1 MSTFLRFGDQIML
14 HCIENNPPPQDGDK
28 VNPNIIGDFQGFL
41 SGIGFADEGVYVQ
54 LERKDNLRTI
64 QQPSDLIEKLPNA
77 RTSRHYIFQV
87 TPKLSFESHEDYQK
101 TLMHYREL
109 LQNSLFAKREIEKYR
124 SIKK

>member
-14 HCIENNPPPQDGDK
+14 HCIENNPPPQEGEK
-28 VNPNIIGDFQGFL
+28 VNLNIIGDFQGFL
-41 SGIGFADEGVYVQ
+41 SGLGFSDEGVYVQ

-64 QQPSDLIEKLPNA
+64 HQPADLIDKLPNS
-77 RTSRHYIFQV
+77 RSTRHYIFQI
-87 TPKLSFESHEDYQK
+87 TPKLSYESHEDYQK
-101 TLMHYREL
+101 TVMHYREL